1 VTLTPPADL
10 SNVCVFVDF
19 DGTIALED
27 TTDVILERFAASGW
41 RDIEAEWLAGMI
53 GSRDCLAR
61 QVDLVRASPEA
72 LDGVADSGRV
82 DPDFCEFVAFCQAAG
97 VAVMVVSDG
106 FDRVVNRMLSRAGIR
121 LPVRA
126 NHLRWIGGDRWT
138 LEFPHGRAGCRSASG
153 NCKCAALTDRAE
165 SMRVLVGDGRSDFCP
180 AEIADCVLAK
190 GALSQHC
197 QAMRLNHRII
207 GSFAGATSLL
217 RDAVFRRARAAEV
230 SHHVGGSLH
239 ASLP

>member
-1 VTLTPPADL
+1 MTFTPPTAPP
-10 SNVCVFVDF
+10 NVCAFVDF

-27 TTDVILERFAASGW
+27 TTDVILERFAAPGW
-41 RDIEAEWLAGMI
+41 RDIETEWLAGMI

-61 QVDLVRASPEA
+61 QVDLLRASPEA
-72 LDGVADSGRV
+72 LDGVSDRGEI
-82 DPDFCEFVAFCQAAG
+82 DPHFCEFVAFCRAAR
-97 VAVMVVSDG
+97 VSVMVVSDG

-138 LEFPHGRAGCRSASG
+138 LEFPHGHAGCRSDSG
-153 NCKCAALTDRAE
+153 NCKCAALTERAE

-190 GALSQHC
+190 GALAEHC
-197 QAMRLNHRII
+197 QALQLNYRII
-207 GSFAGATSLL
+207 GSFAGATALL
-217 RDAVFRRARAAEV
+217 RDTIFRLARNAEV
-230 SHHVGGSLH
+230 SHHVGGSAH